1 MTRRILVIVPNVLRD
16 LEGHALMGYHL
27 SKCYGHEV
35 RYTIGTNLTRELLE
49 FAPDA
54 VVMDHLSWDYR
65 ARQALLV
72 KKIGAKLVLLP
83 TSGLFRDMSEHE
95 LIAGRAFHVNG
106 LLDCYLAWS
115 EQARLKLLASGLL
128 TEGQVRSVGSPRF
141 DFYSVPYTSLI
152 GDRQTLLEGLGVQ
165 NAAAPLVVWAPGNVG
180 FAAVGPAAL
189 KRWKVG
195 TNVDPGFF
203 QDEMVDVLDQYNEHA
218 PLVVELARRRPGW
231 SVVVKVHPG
240 DQLSRFLWMCERAA
254 NIRVVQAVSIRELLV
269 HCDALLQRCSTAANE
284 AWMLG
289 KPVLSLGTT
298 REVLKIS
305 QEYTAGNTTV
315 RTLDELVEAT
325 DGFLGDP
332 RIPQE
337 QERARAAFIEATYFR
352 VDGRSGERCAAAVH
366 ELVSAPAHS
375 DADHE
380 KIRATALAVRPDY
393 DRVDIARATTR
404 LKSMIGLKPSRSLR
418 FWRWPSRRSAEDER
432 KAEAT
437 GISGAAVEAL
447 YAQFARVHG
456 TCRKR
461 WSRPGGEGLPV
472 AEESQPVQK

>member
-1 MTRRILVIVPNVLRD
+1 MTRRILIIVPNVLRD
-16 LEGHALMGYHL
+16 LEGHVLMGYHL
-27 SKCYGHEV
+27 AKCYGHEV
-35 RYTIGTNLTRELLE
+35 RYTLGANLTRELLE

-72 KKIGAKLVLLP
+72 KKIGAKLIVLP

-115 EQARLKLLASGLL
+115 EQARQRLLASGLL
-128 TEGQVRSVGSPRF
+128 SDAQVRSVGSPRF
-141 DFYSVPYTSLI
+141 DFYSLPYTSLI
-152 GDRQTLLEGLGVQ
+152 GDRKTLLEGLGVQ
-165 NAAAPLVVWAPGNVG
+165 NTAAPLVVWAPGNVG

-195 TNVDPGFF
+195 TNVDPEFF

-218 PLVVELARRRPGW
+218 PLIVELARRRPGW
-231 SVVVKVHPG
+231 SVIVKVHPG
-240 DQLSRFLWMCERAA
+240 DQLSRFLWMRERAA

-289 KPVLSLGTT
+289 KPVLSLGTE

-305 QEYTAGNTTV
+305 PEYTAGNTAV
-315 RTLDELVEAT
+315 RTLDELVAAT
-325 DGFLGDP
+325 DGFLEDP
-332 RIPQE
+332 RIPEE

-352 VDGRSGERCAAAVH
+352 VDGWSGERCAAAIH
-366 ELVSAPAHS
+366 DLISAPGHS

-380 KIRATALAVRPDY
+380 KIQETALAVQPDY
-393 DRVDIARATTR
+393 DREDIARATHR

-418 FWRWPSRRSAEDER
+418 FWRRTSPRSPEDER
-432 KAEAT
+432 KADSN
-437 GISGAAVEAL
+437 GISEAAVAAL

-456 TCRKR
+456 SCRKR
-461 WSRPGGEGLPV
+461 WSRPGGEGLPM
-472 AEESQPVQK
+472 AGEPEPARR